1 MSRKLKLLR
10 EWVGVNENEL
20 SDEDLLKIT
29 KGTLIEAKIQLK
41 IAEDRLKQSINK
53 AIEDDMK
60 KIRKIIVGESWNRK
74 IISHAIINA
83 KKADNATNA

>member
-60 KIRKIIVGESWNRK
+60 KIRKIIVGES
-74 IISHAIINA
+74 
-83 KKADNATNA
+83 